1 MFRKIF
7 FFVFIIF
14 SFFKGAAQLSG
25 EGYIHASEIGIGVGA
40 AHYFGDLNPYE
51 KLNRPKIAIGA
62 FYQYY
67 FNNYVSAKV
76 AGNFA
81 QLGYSDMY
89 SSNPVYRARNLSFN
103 TNIWELTVSGSFHF
117 LNYMPGINGH
127 NFTPYVSL
135 GAGIFSYNPYAYL
148 NGQKVYLRPLGTE
161 GQNSNGKY
169 AGKKYGSIAGT
180 FPLSLGV
187 KYALNQKWAVFAEA
201 GYRFT
206 TTDYIDDVSTV
217 YAGANAFAPGVYK
230 GSAAQ
235 AQLAL
240 QLQDRSLNGIG
251 VAGMQRGNNTSSKD
265 SYIIGQVGVSFNF
278 TNCNCPR
285 VH

>member
-1 MFRKIF
+1 MKFLFFIF
-7 FFVFIIF
+7 FIF
-14 SFFKGAAQLSG
+14 CFLKGAAQLSS
-25 EGYIHASEIGIGVGA
+25 EGYVHASEIGIGFGA

-51 KLNRPKIAIGA
+51 KLNRPKIAMGA

-67 FNNYVSAKV
+67 FNNYISARV
-76 AGNFA
+76 MGNFA
-81 QLGYSDMY
+81 LLGYSDAY
-89 SSNPVYRARNLSFN
+89 SSNPVYRERNLSFN
-103 TNIWELTVSGSFHF
+103 TNIWELTVSGNFHF
-117 LNYMPGINGH
+117 FNYMPGVAGH

-135 GAGIFSYNPYAYL
+135 GAGIFNYNPYAYL

-161 GQNSNGKY
+161 GQNSIGKY
-169 AGKKYGSIAGT
+169 EGKKYGPFAIAI
-180 FPLSLGV
+180 PLSLGV
-187 KYALNQKWAVFAEA
+187 KYALNEKWALFAEA

-206 TTDYIDDVSTV
+206 TTDYLDDVSTV

-251 VAGMQRGNNTSSKD
+251 VAGMQRGNNTSATD
-265 SYIIGQVGVSFNF
+265 SYIIGLIGITYNF
-278 TNCNCPR
+278 ASCNCPK
-285 VH
+285 VN

>member
-1 MFRKIF
+1 MNKKLLFIF
-7 FFVFIIF
+7 ITF
-14 SFFKGAAQLSG
+14 SFLKGNAQLSS
-25 EGYIHASEIGIGVGA
+25 EGYIHSSEIGIGFGA

-51 KLNRPKIAIGA
+51 KINRPKTAIGA

-67 FNNYVSAKV
+67 FNNYISARV
-76 AGNFA
+76 MGSYA
-81 QLGYSDMY
+81 QLGYSDIY
-89 SSNPVYRARNLSFN
+89 SSNPVYRERNLSFN

-117 LNYMPGINGH
+117 FNYMPGVSGH

-135 GAGIFSYNPYAYL
+135 GAGIFNYNPYAYL
-148 NGQKVYLRPLGTE
+148 NGEKVYLRPLGTE

-169 AGKKYGSIAGT
+169 AGKKYGSLAGA

-187 KYALNQKWAVFAEA
+187 KYAVNQKWALFAEA

-206 TTDYIDDVSTV
+206 TTDYLDDVSTV

-230 GSAAQ
+230 GSATQ
-235 AQLAL
+235 AGLAL
-240 QLQDRSLNGIG
+240 QLQDRSLNGTG
-251 VAGMQRGNNTSSKD
+251 VAGMQRGSNTSTTD
-265 SYIIGQVGVSFNF
+265 SYIIGLIGISYNF

-285 VH
+285 VN